1 MDRNDLVCIILIL
14 WWVKYFFEVIPDDTG
29 PLSGI
34 FPEIGGVMDLVP
46 WLLLCFASFAF
57 VSWVG
62 VHFAGL

>member
-1 MDRNDLVCIILIL
+1 MSHV
-14 WWVKYFFEVIPDDTG
+14 WWVVDLDFSEVIPDDTG

-34 FPEIGGVMDLVP
+34 FPENGGVVDLVS

-57 VSWVG
+57 VSRVG

>member
-1 MDRNDLVCIILIL
+1 M
-14 WWVKYFFEVIPDDTG
+14 KYFPEVIPDDTG

-34 FPEIGGVMDLVP
+34 FPENGGVVGLVS